1 MQNSLLAFVI
11 QGAPRIPPAPIV
23 NGSKR
28 MHLSDL
34 WECFFLKLDSGSLKV
49 LFGAGGWNG
58 QWDDIV
64 GPSTWQPSTFLYLG
78 EVSLDPNQGPEAC
91 PSPETGSVEVSVGGG
106 G

>member
-1 MQNSLLAFVI
+1 M
-11 QGAPRIPPAPIV
+11 
-23 NGSKR
+23 
-28 MHLSDL
+28 
-34 WECFFLKLDSGSLKV
+34 KLDPGSLKV

-64 GPSTWQPSTFLYLG
+64 GPSTFLYLG